1 MERIEGGSGK
11 DVLLLDGT
19 LKDYAIQVT
28 KTGGTDHGRCGRD
41 GYRVKGVELFRF
53 LSDGTAHVTSKT
65 GGSGWSYALAA
76 RFTGFL

>member
-1 MERIEGGSGK
+1 MGPSRLPRNKFPALAIVANYLGFRPLAITEWRELEGGSGK

-41 GYRVKGVELFRF
+41 GYRVKA
-53 LSDGTAHVTSKT
+53 SS
-65 GGSGWSYALAA
+65 W
-76 RFTGFL
+76 